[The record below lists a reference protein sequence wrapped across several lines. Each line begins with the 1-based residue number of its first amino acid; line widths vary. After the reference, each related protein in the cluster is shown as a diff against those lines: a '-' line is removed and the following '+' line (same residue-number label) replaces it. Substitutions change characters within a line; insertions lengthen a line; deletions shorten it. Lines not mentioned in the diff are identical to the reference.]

1 MSLQMDYQ
9 QKNDVRSL
17 DEVTF
22 ELETFNNNLKVICCD
37 NENEYLI
44 EFCLNNDNVSLQ
56 SIKITSMNENRLISN
71 YRVRQKI
78 LSINFNILS
87 DKILFF
93 DENENLIFTFNTN
106 SDIEYLV
113 LISKDTMDDI
123 LKIKLSEL

>member
-9 QKNDVRSL
+9 RMNEVRSL

-22 ELETFNNNLKVICCD
+22 ELETFNNNLKVIC
-37 NENEYLI
+37 NKGNEYLI

-93 DENENLIFTFNTN
+93 DEN
-106 SDIEYLV
+106 
-113 LISKDTMDDI
+113 
-123 LKIKLSEL
+123 

>member
-1 MSLQMDYQ
+1 M
-9 QKNDVRSL
+9 NEVRSL

-22 ELETFNNNLKVICCD
+22 ELETFNNNLKVIC
-37 NENEYLI
+37 NKGNEYLI

-93 DENENLIFTFNTN
+93 DEN
-106 SDIEYLV
+106 
-113 LISKDTMDDI
+113 
-123 LKIKLSEL
+123 

>member
-1 MSLQMDYQ
+1 MDYQ
-9 QKNDVRSL
+9 RMNEIRSL

-22 ELETFNNNLKVICCD
+22 ELETFSNNLKVIC
-37 NENEYLI
+37 NNGNEYLV

-56 SIKITSMNENRLISN
+56 SIKITSLNENRLISN

-113 LISKDTMDDI
+113 LTSKDTMDNI
-123 LKIKLSEL
+123 LTIKLFEL

>member
-9 QKNDVRSL
+9 RMNEVRSL

-22 ELETFNNNLKVICCD
+22 ELETFSNNLKVIC
-37 NENEYLI
+37 NNGNEYLI

-71 YRVRQKI
+71 YRIRQRI
-78 LSINFNILS
+78 LSVNFNILS

-93 DENENLIFTFNTN
+93 DENSNLIVTFNTN
-106 SDIEYLV
+106 SDIEYLIV
-113 LISKDTMDDI
+113 TSKDTMDDI
-123 LKIKLSEL
+123 LRIKLFDL

>member
-9 QKNDVRSL
+9 RKNEVRSL

-22 ELETFNNNLKVICCD
+22 ELETFNNNLKVIC
-37 NENEYLI
+37 NKGNEYLI

-93 DENENLIFTFNTN
+93 DEN
-106 SDIEYLV
+106 
-113 LISKDTMDDI
+113 
-123 LKIKLSEL
+123 

>member
-9 QKNDVRSL
+9 RMNEVRSL

-22 ELETFNNNLKVICCD
+22 ELETFNNNLKVIC
-37 NENEYLI
+37 NNGNEYLI

-113 LISKDTMDDI
+113 LTSKDTMDNI
-123 LKIKLSEL
+123 LTIKLFEL

>member
-9 QKNDVRSL
+9 RMNEIRSL

-22 ELETFNNNLKVICCD
+22 ELETFSNNLKVIC
-37 NENEYLI
+37 NNGNEYLV

-56 SIKITSMNENRLISN
+56 SIKITSLNENRLISN

-113 LISKDTMDDI
+113 LTSKDTMDNI
-123 LKIKLSEL
+123 LTIKLFEL

>member
-9 QKNDVRSL
+9 QKNEVRSL

-22 ELETFNNNLKVICCD
+22 ELETFNNNLKVIC
-37 NENEYLI
+37 NKGNEYLI

-93 DENENLIFTFNTN
+93 DEN
-106 SDIEYLV
+106 
-113 LISKDTMDDI
+113 
-123 LKIKLSEL
+123 

>member
-22 ELETFNNNLKVICCD
+22 ELETFNNNLKVICD

-56 SIKITSMNENRLISN
+56 SIRITLLNENRLISN
-71 YRVRQKI
+71 YRIRQKI
-78 LSINFNILS
+78 LSINFNLLS

-93 DENENLIFTFNTN
+93 DENLNLIFTFNTN

-113 LISKDTMDDI
+113 LTSKDTMDNI
-123 LKIKLSEL
+123 LTIKLSEL

>member
-1 MSLQMDYQ
+1 VGKLAPIGVLTTKPPTSIGGG
-9 QKNDVRSL
+9 SSH
-17 DEVTF
+17 
-22 ELETFNNNLKVICCD
+22 
-37 NENEYLI
+37 
-44 EFCLNNDNVSLQ
+44 NDNVSLQ
-56 SIKITSMNENRLISN
+56 SIKITSLNENRLISN

-113 LISKDTMDDI
+113 LTSKDTMDNI
-123 LKIKLSEL
+123 LTIKLFEL